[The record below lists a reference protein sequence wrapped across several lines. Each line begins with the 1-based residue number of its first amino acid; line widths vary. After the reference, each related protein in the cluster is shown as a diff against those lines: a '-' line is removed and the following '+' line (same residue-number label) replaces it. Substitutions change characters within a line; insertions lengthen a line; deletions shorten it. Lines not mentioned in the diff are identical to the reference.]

1 MAGMGIHVFVYV
13 DDWLLG
19 GDTEALTQLGCEMLE
34 ALLDEFGL
42 EWAPHKQRGPCC
54 VIEFFGLLLSNVEGA
69 RCIALTEGRQQR
81 LRTI

>member
-13 DDWLLG
+13 DDWLLV

-42 EWAPHKQRGPCC
+42 EWAPHKQRGP
-54 VIEFFGLLLSNVEGA
+54 LL
-69 RCIALTEGRQQR
+69 RD
-81 LRTI
+81 